1 MGRSNI
7 RRGEGTAGVVPRRS
21 WTALLAATTLG
32 VAGASV
38 VHADIQSHARL
49 DETRTYRLVVQSYDH
64 AAAESEGER
73 PNASLQRQV
82 TAAELRAGIRVG
94 LLEFRQRDDS
104 GADSDAPGNGA
115 PVVLAWVEEGT
126 ADLELD
132 GLRARP
138 QPGSLR
144 GAATATDADGT
155 VRISVGRS

>member
-1 MGRSNI
+1 MGRSNV
-7 RRGEGTAGVVPRRS
+7 RRGEGTVGVVPRRS

-32 VAGASV
+32 VVGASV

-49 DETRTYRLVVQSYDH
+49 DETRTYRLVVQSYDD
-64 AAAESEGER
+64 AASESEGER

-104 GADSDAPGNGA
+104 ANMGAVGA
-115 PVVLAWVEEGT
+115 PVVLAWVEEGA

-138 QPGSLR
+138 KPGSLR
-144 GAATATDADGT
+144 GAAIGMDADGT
-155 VRISVGRS
+155 VRISVGRA